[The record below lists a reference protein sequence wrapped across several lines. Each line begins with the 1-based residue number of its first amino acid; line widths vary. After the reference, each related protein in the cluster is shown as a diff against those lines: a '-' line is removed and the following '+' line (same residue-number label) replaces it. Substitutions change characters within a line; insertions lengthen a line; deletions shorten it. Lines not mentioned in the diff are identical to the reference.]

1 MELID
6 IIVKPYLTEKT
17 FSVRNKNSNK
27 EVIAFVVNPKSTKI
41 DIKRAFEAIYEVKV
55 EAINI
60 INKKPVNIKTGT
72 RNPGKT
78 KFTKIAYVTLPEGVK
93 LAVTKEEIESAQEE
107 IAKNDKQTKKAD
119 VSKENLVEVK
129 KEEVVEKT
137 NNTKNKSHSTKSTK
151 ETKDESKNFD
161 SKEK

>member
-17 FSVRNKNSNK
+17 FSIRNKTSK
-27 EVIAFVVNPKSTKI
+27 EVIAFVVNPQATKR
-41 DIKRAFEAIYEVKV
+41 DIKRAFEAIYEVKI

-60 INKKPVNIKTGT
+60 INKKPVSIKTGT

-107 IAKNDKQTKKAD
+107 IVKSEKQLKKA
-119 VSKENLVEVK
+119 STEEVK
-129 KEEVVEKT
+129 TKSIKDETKVDVKEEQKSSKPKTATPSKKVEK
-137 NNTKNKSHSTKSTK
+137 S
-151 ETKDESKNFD
+151 FD
-161 SKEK
+161 SKTK

>member
-17 FSVRNKNSNK
+17 FSIRNKTSK
-27 EVIAFVVNPKSTKI
+27 EVIAFVVNPQATKR
-41 DIKRAFEAIYEVKV
+41 DIKRAFEAIYEVKI

-60 INKKPVNIKTGT
+60 INKKPVSIKTGT

-107 IAKNDKQTKKAD
+107 IAKSEKQLKKA
-119 VSKENLVEVK
+119 STEEVK
-129 KEEVVEKT
+129 TKSIKDETKVDVKEEQKSSKPKTAAPSKKVEK
-137 NNTKNKSHSTKSTK
+137 SS
-151 ETKDESKNFD
+151 D
-161 SKEK
+161 SKTK

>member
-17 FSVRNKNSNK
+17 FSIRNKTSK
-27 EVIAFVVNPKSTKI
+27 EVIAFVVNPQATKR
-41 DIKRAFEAIYEVKV
+41 DIKRAFEAIYEVKI

-60 INKKPVNIKTGT
+60 INKKPVSIKTGT

-107 IAKNDKQTKKAD
+107 IAKSEKQLKKA
-119 VSKENLVEVK
+119 STEEVK
-129 KEEVVEKT
+129 TKGIKDETKVDVKEEQKSSKQKTAAPSKKVEK
-137 NNTKNKSHSTKSTK
+137 SS
-151 ETKDESKNFD
+151 D
-161 SKEK
+161 SKTK

>member
-17 FSVRNKNSNK
+17 FSIRNKTSK
-27 EVIAFVVNPKSTKI
+27 EVIAFVVNPQATKR
-41 DIKRAFEAIYEVKV
+41 DIKRAFEAIYEVKI

-60 INKKPVNIKTGT
+60 INKKPVSIKTGT

-107 IAKNDKQTKKAD
+107 IAKSEKQLKKA
-119 VSKENLVEVK
+119 STEEVK
-129 KEEVVEKT
+129 TKSIKDETKVDVKEEQKSSKPKTAVPSKKVEK
-137 NNTKNKSHSTKSTK
+137 SS
-151 ETKDESKNFD
+151 D
-161 SKEK
+161 SKTK

>member
-17 FSVRNKNSNK
+17 FSIRNKTSK
-27 EVIAFVVNPKSTKI
+27 EVIAFVVNPQATKR
-41 DIKRAFEAIYEVKV
+41 DIKRAFEAIYEVKI

-60 INKKPVNIKTGT
+60 INKKPVSIKTGT

-107 IAKNDKQTKKAD
+107 IAKSEKQLKKA
-119 VSKENLVEVK
+119 STEEVK
-129 KEEVVEKT
+129 TKGIKDETKVDVKEEQKSSKPKTAAPSKKVEK
-137 NNTKNKSHSTKSTK
+137 SS
-151 ETKDESKNFD
+151 D
-161 SKEK
+161 SKTK

>member
-17 FSVRNKNSNK
+17 FSIRNKTSK
-27 EVIAFVVNPKSTKI
+27 EVIAFVVNPEATKR
-41 DIKRAFEAIYEVKV
+41 DIKRAFEAIYEVKI

-60 INKKPVNIKTGT
+60 INKKPVSIKTGT

-107 IAKNDKQTKKAD
+107 IAKSEKQLKKA
-119 VSKENLVEVK
+119 STEEVK
-129 KEEVVEKT
+129 TKGIKDETKVDVKEEQKSSKPKTAAPSKKVEK
-137 NNTKNKSHSTKSTK
+137 SS
-151 ETKDESKNFD
+151 D
-161 SKEK
+161 SKTK

>member
-17 FSVRNKNSNK
+17 FSIRNKTSK
-27 EVIAFVVNPKSTKI
+27 EVIAFVVNPQATKR
-41 DIKRAFEAIYEVKV
+41 DIKRAFEAIYEVKI

-60 INKKPVNIKTGT
+60 INKKPVSIKTGT

-107 IAKNDKQTKKAD
+107 IAKSEKQLKKA
-119 VSKENLVEVK
+119 STEEVK
-129 KEEVVEKT
+129 TKSIKDETKVDVKEEQKSSKQKTAAPSKKVEK
-137 NNTKNKSHSTKSTK
+137 SS
-151 ETKDESKNFD
+151 D
-161 SKEK
+161 SKTK

>member
-17 FSVRNKNSNK
+17 FSIRNKTSK
-27 EVIAFVVNPKSTKI
+27 EVIAFVVNPQATKR
-41 DIKRAFEAIYEVKV
+41 DIKRAFEAIYEVKI

-60 INKKPVNIKTGT
+60 INKKPVSIKTGT

-107 IAKNDKQTKKAD
+107 IAKSEKQLKKA
-119 VSKENLVEVK
+119 STEEVK
-129 KEEVVEKT
+129 TKGIKDETKVDVKEEQKSSKQKTVAPSKKVEK
-137 NNTKNKSHSTKSTK
+137 SS
-151 ETKDESKNFD
+151 D
-161 SKEK
+161 SKTK

>member
-17 FSVRNKNSNK
+17 FSIRNKTSK
-27 EVIAFVVNPKSTKI
+27 EVIAFVVNPEATKR
-41 DIKRAFEAIYEVKV
+41 DIKRAFEAIYEVKI

-60 INKKPVNIKTGT
+60 INKKPVSIKTGT

-107 IAKNDKQTKKAD
+107 IAKSEKQLKKA
-119 VSKENLVEVK
+119 STEEVK
-129 KEEVVEKT
+129 TKSIKDETKVDVKEEQKSSKPKTAAPSKKVEK
-137 NNTKNKSHSTKSTK
+137 SS
-151 ETKDESKNFD
+151 D
-161 SKEK
+161 SKTK